1 MFEEEQIYNNLTD
14 ELAHL
19 EGILYNLRQETRNLE
34 EYQPEAAE
42 NALERVEGA
51 MEKFEEAKEIA
62 AESRIHLSKFLDQ
75 AAVAANMYDRAQS
88 KSDSPAVARDAE
100 KAKNSAE
107 KLRAKIDR
115 SLDKLSGRVEKLKI
129 SVERATS
136 KINVA
141 QIKAR
146 TQEERDRNKKVR
158 INFTLPEHMK
168 DDWKDLSDE
177 LGISVSEMIRDAM
190 GEFKEGIKSL
200 EGLDKDLGK
209 MGAKLGKLG
218 DKFGTKIG
226 NYVNEEVERSMGNNP
241 YRRPSTPQPPMQ
253 NPYGSSATSQQGGI
267 RKTDMKSR
275 VSVQEKERQKKRI
288 TGLIRIQN
296 ALPIDKLAQALS
308 FSPEDAENLIYE
320 LAAEGIEG
328 KLEENVFKYK
338 NKPEEVIEAIHQFID
353 RM

>member
-1 MFEEEQIYNNLTD
+1 MFEEEQIYNNLTE
-14 ELAHL
+14 ELAHM
-19 EGILYNLRQETRNLE
+19 EEILYNLRQEIRNLE

-88 KSDSPAVARDAE
+88 KPDSPAIARDAE

-115 SLDKLSGRVEKLKI
+115 SLDKLSGRLEKLKI

-226 NYVNEEVERSMGNNP
+226 NYVNEEVERSMGGNP
-241 YRRPSTPQPPMQ
+241 YRRSSSAPPPPSAPSTP
-253 NPYGSSATSQQGGI
+253 YGSAASRTTGF
-267 RKTDMKSR
+267 R
-275 VSVQEKERQKKRI
+275 VSIQEKVRQKKRI

-328 KLEENVFKYK
+328 KLEDGIFKYK
-338 NKPEEVIEAIHQFID
+338 NKSDEVIAKIHEFID
-353 RM
+353 TM